1 MHSMHWCIHFCDGSF
16 LVCVILPLLFY
27 FITTSE
33 WDFDT
38 KVVKCKFAILGG
50 LLLFVLYC
58 SLDIVNVHFLLRKY
72 GKNSGSVLVFLVDFW
87 VPTSLISFN

>member
-1 MHSMHWCIHFCDGSF
+1 M
-16 LVCVILPLLFY
+16 ILPLLFY

-38 KVVKCKFAILGG
+38 KVVKFKFTILGG

-72 GKNSGSVLVFLVDFW
+72 GNKFWLSSGLSGGLLGSNFLNKF
-87 VPTSLISFN
+87 